1 MDVNFIR
8 KLNLLRLIEQEGGLR
23 KFAGKIGSDESYI
36 STILS
41 DASKRN
47 AGDELMRRVEKVY
60 KLPDGALDFP
70 DYKMQLAMMKLITMP
85 EEKQQATLDFI
96 GYQFNNSDLSLFETP
111 GKLTE
116 YLKMI
121 AKMIDDQEKRKRK
134 KDDDDKGEK

>member
-60 KLPDGALDFP
+60 KLG
-70 DYKMQLAMMKLITMP
+70 K
-85 EEKQQATLDFI
+85 
-96 GYQFNNSDLSLFETP
+96 NETADRCCVCVADRVCRSRAVDEP
-111 GKLTE
+111 R
-116 YLKMI
+116 
-121 AKMIDDQEKRKRK
+121 EKRSPSAARPA
-134 KDDDDKGEK
+134 